1 MLERIYEHVASHA
14 GVRFCT
20 FDEIADD
27 FRRRCPPGSRIGSG
41 GEVLASSAVE
51 G

>member
-1 MLERIYEHVASHA
+1 MLERLIDHINSHE
-14 GVRFCT
+14 GVRWAT

-27 FRRRCPPGSRIGSG
+27 Y
-41 GEVLASSAVE
+41 LARFPR

>member
-1 MLERIYEHVASHA
+1 MLERIYSYIASHP

-27 FRRRCPPGSRIGSG
+27 FRRRSPRQSPAGAQTG
-41 GEVLASSAVE
+41 A
-51 G
+51 

>member
-1 MLERIYEHVASHA
+1 MLERIFEHISGHP

-27 FRRRCPPGSRIGSG
+27 FSVRHPRAAAAEPTAA
-41 GEVLASSAVE
+41 E
-51 G
+51 

>member
-1 MLERIYEHVASHA
+1 MPQVLLMLERLIAHFNAHQ

-27 FRRRCPPGSRIGSG
+27 FARRSPRKG
-41 GEVLASSAVE
+41 
-51 G
+51 

>member
-1 MLERIYEHVASHA
+1 MLERLYEYISGHA

-27 FRRRCPPGSRIGSG
+27 FKARHPRDKTA
-41 GEVLASSAVE
+41 ASAAVE
-51 G
+51 